1 MGCSARRGALTDVEG
16 GLGVSSVGV
25 KTTSSRQFLSVVI
38 PAFNEEGAIGDV
50 VKSARSVLNSARI
63 PHEILV
69 VDDGSVDG
77 TASRATR
84 AGARVI
90 LMGENHGYGASLK
103 AGFRAARGDLLAM
116 LDADGT
122 YPEGDLPRLVRAM
135 DEADMV
141 VGARTKNPSAIPAL
155 RRPAKW
161 LLTRWA
167 EYLSERHIPDLNS
180 GMRVFRREA
189 YQRFQ
194 GLMPN
199 RFSFTTTITL
209 ALECHGYVVKY
220 LPIDYRPRT
229 GDSKIRPVSDTLN
242 FFSIVLRTVMYFKPL
257 KIFLPLSGMMIL
269 SGILLGIWKLMKE
282 GGVSDATT
290 LFVIAGFQTAAIG
303 LLADLVVKRHR

>member
-1 MGCSARRGALTDVEG
+1 
-16 GLGVSSVGV
+16 VGE
-25 KTTSSRQFLSVVI
+25 KKISSRKFLSVVI
-38 PAFNEEGAIGDV
+38 PAYNEEGAISDV
-50 VKSARSVLNSARI
+50 VRAVRRTLRAARI

-69 VDDGSVDG
+69 VDDGSSDG
-77 TASRATR
+77 TASRAR
-84 AGARVI
+84 QAGARVI
-90 LMGENHGYGASLK
+90 LMGENHGYGSSLK
-103 AGFRAARGDLLAM
+103 AGFRAAQGDLLAM

-122 YPEGDLPRLVRAM
+122 YPEQDLPRLVREM
-135 DEADMV
+135 DGADMV
-141 VGARTKNPSAIPAL
+141 VGARTQNPSAIPAL

-167 EYLSERHIPDLNS
+167 EYLSERRIPDLNS

-189 YQRFQ
+189 YSRFQ

-229 GDSKIRPVSDTLN
+229 GDSKIRPISDTLN

-257 KIFLPLSGMMIL
+257 KIFLPLSGAMIFT
-269 SGILLGIWKLMKE
+269 GITLGIWKLAQE
-282 GGVSDATT
+282 GGVTDATT
-290 LFVIAGFQTAAIG
+290 LFVVAGLQTAAIG